1 MTITPLDIIQKQ
13 FATNRRGYEP
23 EEVQAFLGE
32 VRETL
37 EAVLMENRRLRDEL
51 SERDTAIANYR
62 QTEDSIKETLHV
74 AREVAN
80 QMQKNARQEADI
92 ILGDARL
99 EGERILSVSQDEY
112 RGLLEQIQRLKG
124 TRLQSVARMRAMLG
138 AQLQLLEEIEGDA
151 QRDDELL
158 ANEPAEAEAK

>member
-13 FATNRRGYEP
+13 FSSTRRGYEP
-23 EEVQAFLGE
+23 EAVQSFLEE

-51 SERDTAIANYR
+51 GERDTEIENFR

-74 AREVAN
+74 AREVAT
-80 QMQKNARQEADI
+80 QMQRNARQEADI

-99 EGERILSVSQDEY
+99 EGERILSLSQDEY
-112 RGLLEQIQRLKG
+112 RSLLEQITRLKA

-138 AQLQLLEEIEGDA
+138 AQLQLLDEIEGGADQDDA
-151 QRDDELL
+151 LL
-158 ANEPAEAEAK
+158 EAQEAEAK

>member
-13 FATNRRGYEP
+13 FTSTRRGCEP
-23 EEVQAFLGE
+23 EAVQTFLDE

-51 SERDTAIANYR
+51 GERDIEIENFR

-74 AREVAN
+74 AREVAT
-80 QMQKNARQEADI
+80 QMQRNARQEADI

-99 EGERILSVSQDEY
+99 EGERILSLSQDEY
-112 RGLLEQIQRLKG
+112 RSLLEQITRLKA
-124 TRLQSVARMRAMLG
+124 TRLQTVARMRAMLG
-138 AQLQLLEEIEGDA
+138 AQLQLMDELDSDANRDDALLAGDA
-151 QRDDELL
+151 Q
-158 ANEPAEAEAK
+158 EAEAK